1 MLVTGCTGNATAP
14 ELEPAVSTREK
25 QMLEVGRYYWLKSP
39 GLAARVINKNG
50 SERYPYLI
58 ETLILRSRW
67 HVNDLGEP
75 NAIDTP
81 MLIPAPQSDMASA
94 VRRLALDSLVR

>member
-1 MLVTGCTGNATAP
+1 
-14 ELEPAVSTREK
+14 
-25 QMLEVGRYYWLKSP
+25 MLEVGRHYRLKSP
-39 GLAARVINKNG
+39 GVAARVLNKNG

-75 NAIDTP
+75 NAINTP
-81 MLIPAPQSDMASA
+81 MLIPARAK
-94 VRRLALDSLVR
+94 RHGEHRLALDSLVRWRRSAGTA